1 MNSSKPYQI
10 IPRRFR
16 PKQFSE
22 VVGHEAIVTTLKNAL
37 TNQKLGQ
44 AYLFCGTRGCGKTTL
59 ARLFAKALNCTQ
71 LTDALEPCNQCTS
84 CMEIS
89 AGRSLDIIE
98 IDGASNRGIDD
109 IRKLTETVGYAPQ
122 TGQYKV
128 YIIDEVHML
137 TKEAFNA
144 LLKTLE
150 EPPENVK
157 FFFATTEPHRVPPTI
172 ISRCQRFNLARIPV
186 ETIVEKLK
194 RITDQLEIE
203 IEGAALL
210 QVGKLAEGS
219 LRDAESLLDQLICFG
234 QTPITEALTQDIFG
248 LLSHNHLKEIDNAIE
263 SGDTDRAIDIGKTL
277 YNSGRDVG
285 ACIDHLLEH
294 YRDHL
299 LTGKRFDKSQ
309 SLNILETLI
318 EWQQQLSKTP
328 FKQVHLEMCLAAL
341 VKSARRLSI
350 DTLIE
355 RLIQLEGGSP
365 SEVLSSDTKPK
376 STASPLQQ
384 EKPVVQIEQALPKQ
398 PPAPAPLQQKQI
410 AEPLATEQAPLAPK
424 AQEKEPVMA
433 KPVTAP
439 TEPAPQQ
446 QGPQSKQ
453 EHPASKYETLI
464 RFAAVE
470 LEGSIKNG

>member
-1 MNSSKPYQI
+1 
-10 IPRRFR
+10 
-16 PKQFSE
+16 
-22 VVGHEAIVTTLKNAL
+22 
-37 TNQKLGQ
+37 
-44 AYLFCGTRGCGKTTL
+44 
-59 ARLFAKALNCTQ
+59 
-71 LTDALEPCNQCTS
+71 
-84 CMEIS
+84 MEI
-89 AGRSLDIIE
+89 AKGRSFDIIE

-109 IRKLTETVGYAPQ
+109 IRRLTETVSYTPQ
-122 TGQYKV
+122 TGQYKI

-150 EPPENVK
+150 EPPENAK

-194 RITDQLEIE
+194 RITDQLRIE
-203 IEGAALL
+203 IEEAALV
-210 QVGKLAEGS
+210 QIGKLAEGS

-234 QTPITEALTQDIFG
+234 QMPITEALTKDIFG
-248 LLSHNHLKEIDNAIE
+248 LLSHDHLKEIDNAIE
-263 SGDTDRAIDIGKTL
+263 NGDTNRAIDIGKML

-299 LTGKRFDKSQ
+299 LTGKQFDKSQ
-309 SLNILETLI
+309 ALNILETLI
-318 EWQQQLSKTP
+318 EWEQQLSKTP

-341 VKSARRLSI
+341 VKNARRLTI

-355 RLIQLEGGSP
+355 RLIQLEAGVP
-365 SEVLSSDTKPK
+365 SKVTAPDNKQKTK
-376 STASPLQQ
+376 A
-384 EKPVVQIEQALPKQ
+384 PVVEQALPKQ
-398 PPAPAPLQQKQI
+398 PSAPDQFQQQKAKCHVAKQPN
-410 AEPLATEQAPLAPK
+410 EAPITPK
-424 AQEKEPVMA
+424 AQQEGPVVA
-433 KPVTAP
+433 RPVKDPCKPTS
-439 TEPAPQQ
+439 EQ
-446 QGPQSKQ
+446 QGSRSKQ

-470 LEGSIKNG
+470 LEGSINNG